1 MAERATHLMR
11 KGGRKRQDPTATV
24 QLGARRE
31 QDRLRKAKSRQR
43 DQAWQRAGF
52 DRKRPHLASGSKR
65 LDSSGNAQ
73 LAARRAKGR
82 LAQAKCVARKRAQDK
97 ARAAAG
103 APAAAALV
111 LWAEDRRWSC

>member
-52 DRKRPHLASGSKR
+52 DRKRPHLAPGGSKR
-65 LDSSGNAQ
+65 LDSGGNAE
-73 LAARRAKGR
+73 LAAHRAKSR
-82 LAQAKCVARKRAQDK
+82 LANAECVARKRAQDK
-97 ARAAAG
+97 ARAAA
-103 APAAAALV
+103 AAA
-111 LWAEDRRWSC
+111 EDQHQHQP